1 MFPTKHHWV
10 HALFNEAALG
20 LEVDDDIGWNVW
32 VSLMLASNDDEWLFI
47 RKMYYYRL
55 SC

>member
-1 MFPTKHHWV
+1 MFHTKHRCV
-10 HALFNEAALG
+10 RTLFNEAALG
-20 LEVDDDIGWNVW
+20 LEGDDDIGWNVW
-32 VSLMLASNDDEWLFI
+32 VSLMLATNDNEWLFI